1 MIAIFAVFL
10 VTAGVDWM
18 WEETAVAALGLGAI
32 AVAAAGG
39 SRRLRRRRRRG
50 RLWRPGVR
58 PAAVAL
64 ALLAAAVQVPGLVAT
79 QRVRASQAAARA
91 GDLPRSEQ
99 LAREAIDAEPWAAGP
114 HLQLALVLEARRA
127 PRAEPAG
134 PRRAASRPTGGTR
147 SPSPGSRRRGAGR
160 GRRSR
165 PSAPAAG
172 CAPAPGGT
180 RRSARSGWRST
191 ARPSCGTSR
200 AIRALRRLVR

>member
-64 ALLAAAVQVPGLVAT
+64 ALLAAAVQVPGLVST

-114 HLQLALVLEARRA
+114 HLQLALVLEQRGALGAAAAEARRA
-127 PRAEPAG
+127 AAREPTNWRHPLALARIEAEGGRTGAALATFRAGRRLRPRSGWYSPFG
-134 PRRAASRPTGGTR
+134 PLGLALYSTAQL
-147 SPSPGSRRRGAGR
+147 RGIAAGR
-160 GRRSR
+160 GS
-165 PSAPAAG
+165 
-172 CAPAPGGT
+172 
-180 RRSARSGWRST
+180 
-191 ARPSCGTSR
+191 
-200 AIRALRRLVR
+200 